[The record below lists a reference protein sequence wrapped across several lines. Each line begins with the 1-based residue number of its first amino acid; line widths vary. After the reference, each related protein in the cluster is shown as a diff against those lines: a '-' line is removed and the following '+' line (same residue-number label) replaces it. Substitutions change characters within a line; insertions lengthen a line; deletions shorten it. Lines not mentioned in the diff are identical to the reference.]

1 MLCDTILESTRYSG
15 RGLIMKCPFCGNQD
29 DKVLDSRTAKGGE
42 AIRRRRECVGCGR
55 RYTTFE
61 QIEELRVMVVKRDKR
76 RQPFD
81 RNKILKGMIVAC
93 EKRPVGM
100 DMLESI
106 ADDIE
111 REVYD
116 SGAREVESEQIGEM
130 VVEALR
136 KVDQVAFVRF
146 ASVYRQF
153 QDAGQFK
160 DIVEVLGG
168 SGRRSSTRSSR

>member
-1 MLCDTILESTRYSG
+1 MPTRYSG
-15 RGLIMKCPFCGNQD
+15 RGLIMKCPFCGHQD
-29 DKVLDSRTAKGGE
+29 DKVLDSRNTRGGE
-42 AIRRRRECVGCGR
+42 AIRRRRECIGCGR

-61 QIEELRVMVVKRDKR
+61 QIEELRVMVVKRDMR
-76 RQPFD
+76 RELFD
-81 RNKILKGMIVAC
+81 RNKILKGMMVAC

-111 REVYD
+111 RRVYD
-116 SGAREVESEQIGEM
+116 SGAKEVESEQIGEM

-136 KVDQVAFVRF
+136 RVDQVAYVRF

-153 QDAGQFK
+153 EDAGQFR

-168 SGRRSSTRSSR
+168 SGRRSSKKASR

>member
-1 MLCDTILESTRYSG
+1 
-15 RGLIMKCPFCGNQD
+15 MKCPFCGHLD
-29 DKVLDSRTAKGGE
+29 DKVLDSRNTRGGE

-61 QIEELRVMVVKRDKR
+61 QIEELRVMVVKRDMR
-76 RQPFD
+76 RELFD

-100 DMLESI
+100 DILESI

-116 SGAREVESEQIGEM
+116 SGVSEVNSEKIGEM

-136 KVDQVAFVRF
+136 KVDQVAYVRF
-146 ASVYRQF
+146 ASVYRKF
-153 QDAGQFK
+153 EDAGQFRE
-160 DIVEVLGG
+160 IVDVLGG
-168 SGRRSSTRSSR
+168 SGRRTSKKASR